1 MDYLTRAA
9 FRRLLDVALEDTGQ
23 SRRVSNFILAWWNA
37 ESLGGFD
44 LVDLFAVDKSIAAD
58 MARVFAHLGQLGVA
72 EYPDEF
78 RPEIERLIAT
88 WRPEVWAR
96 ATVADVI

>member
-1 MDYLTRAA
+1 MDHLTRAA

-23 SRRVSNFILAWWNA
+23 SRRVSNFIMAWWNA

-44 LVDLFAVDKSIAAD
+44 LADLFVVDKSIAAD
-58 MARVFAHLGQLGVA
+58 MARVFTHLGRLAVA

-78 RPEIERLIAT
+78 HPEIERLIAR

-96 ATVADVI
+96 ATASDVA